1 MDKFEE
7 KLYSCGSECLRRL
20 DATTNSSQTAPSPP
34 QDTDW
39 ILKAIDMAMHE
50 ALEYK
55 VKTQIEFLCIS
66 FSSFFTWVENCEK
79 CGIRSLI
86 EGSYLEKHVY
96 SN

>member
-1 MDKFEE
+1 MRMGWPVYLCLFKDASEMDKFEE

-20 DATTNSSQTAPSPP
+20 DATTNSSQTSPSPP

-55 VKTQIEFLCIS
+55 VKKT
-66 FSSFFTWVENCEK
+66 N
-79 CGIRSLI
+79 
-86 EGSYLEKHVY
+86 
-96 SN
+96 